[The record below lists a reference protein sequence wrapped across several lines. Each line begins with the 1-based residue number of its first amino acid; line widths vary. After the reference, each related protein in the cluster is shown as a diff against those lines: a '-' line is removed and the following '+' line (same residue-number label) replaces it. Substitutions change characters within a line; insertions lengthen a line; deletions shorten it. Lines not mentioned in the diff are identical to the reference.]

1 MNDPATLSDIPPLNL
16 SVDGHAIS
24 DSLELT
30 QRIERLENEVA
41 MLKAGALKDSAAL
54 EERICER
61 VTERLQKHARSDQ
74 FMATPSMAS
83 AARVSYTEPTPSP
96 TSTRGYAWLFVDM
109 FTDAR
114 FMVLMLLDRRY
125 AVAWTTH
132 LVVWLF
138 IPAILTSG
146 WWFPFAYLPFFGHP
160 FDKLLDLL
168 LAFGVYKALSREV
181 HRYRA
186 VIRDRR

>member
-16 SVDGHAIS
+16 SVDEHAAS

-30 QRIERLENEVA
+30 HRIERLENEVA
-41 MLKAGALKDSAAL
+41 ALKAGARQESAAL

-61 VTERLQKHARSDQ
+61 VTERLQRSTRADQ
-74 FMATPSMAS
+74 FTATPPMGS
-83 AARVSYTEPTPSP
+83 AARASYAEPTPSRP
-96 TSTRGYAWLFVDM
+96 SARGYAWLFVDM
-109 FTDAR
+109 FADAR
-114 FMVLMLLDRRY
+114 LMVLMLMDRRY
-125 AVAWTTH
+125 TVAWTTH

-138 IPAILTSG
+138 VPAILTSA

-181 HRYRA
+181 RRYRE
-186 VIRDRR
+186 VIKERR